1 MSEKIL
7 VRMQIDEVEAAQ
19 PLIAQKR
26 VHVGGIDYNNTET
39 KPPSLAADSVAMD
52 ALFNDNVC
60 CTRRQVPVGGHN
72 RVNLE
77 RVDENVAGA
86 DREPVRESK
95 AGVRVEAAEASEGS
109 DGYCRPWEQGGLRC
123 HSPHVVHRIFTVLLN
138 DSMAIE
144 ATAFDV
150 PVSEVQQNES
160 FYQRPVLLHLRR
172 IGKE

>member
-1 MSEKIL
+1 MTRSRQRSHSLRKSASMLAGLTITIPRPSPRAL
-7 VRMQIDEVEAAQ
+7 PPT
-19 PLIAQKR
+19 PL
-26 VHVGGIDYNNTET
+26 
-39 KPPSLAADSVAMD
+39 AMD

-72 RVNLE
+72 RVNVE

-172 IGKE
+172 IGKG